1 MFISKLYSY
10 CFAVY
15 NYASKNTVLSNDFLY
30 PIQFHPLAAN
40 NLLYTY
46 ESQFGVVETM
56 ACIEQ
61 TLKNMGI
68 PVFTK
73 FDHGKNAQDVMATE
87 YGLDKEP
94 VIGKMQKLLEKI
106 VIQSASVY

>member
-1 MFISKLYSY
+1 MNKQDLF
-10 CFAVY
+10 C
-15 NYASKNTVLSNDFLY
+15 KNTEEIRRHIGDNSTVFL
-30 PIQFHPLAAN
+30 
-40 NLLYTY
+40 LLCI
-46 ESQFGVVETM
+46 VETM

-68 PVFTK
+68 PVFAK

>member
-1 MFISKLYSY
+1 M
-10 CFAVY
+10 
-15 NYASKNTVLSNDFLY
+15 
-30 PIQFHPLAAN
+30 AAN

-56 ACIEQ
+56 ARIEQ

-68 PVFTK
+68 PVFAK
-73 FDHGKNAQDVMATE
+73 FDNGKNAQDVMATE
-87 YGLDKEP
+87 YGLDKES

>member
-1 MFISKLYSY
+1 M
-10 CFAVY
+10 
-15 NYASKNTVLSNDFLY
+15 
-30 PIQFHPLAAN
+30 AAN

-46 ESQFGVVETM
+46 ESQFGVVEIM
-56 ACIEQ
+56 ARIEQ

-68 PVFTK
+68 PVFAK

-87 YGLDKEP
+87 YGLDKES

>member
-1 MFISKLYSY
+1 M
-10 CFAVY
+10 
-15 NYASKNTVLSNDFLY
+15 
-30 PIQFHPLAAN
+30 AAN

-56 ACIEQ
+56 ARIEQ

-68 PVFTK
+68 PVFAK

-87 YGLDKEP
+87 YGLDKES
-94 VIGKMQKLLEKI
+94 VIGKMQKFRLKDLGLQLCKEQGI
-106 VIQSASVY
+106 EII